1 MRAIGI
7 DPGLVHTGCVY
18 LEIDHE
24 KRRLTVRYLVI
35 DSGDHAAQAAEWV
48 DQLTKAKKT
57 PVFIESYRERG
68 QNYGTNTGMRQ
79 LLGEFRTHL
88 PSATVL
94 DNMGVKKIVRRP
106 LRQVLGLDSFP
117 TTHHQD
123 LESAA
128 RILVMGMLKDEKLN
142 LELTKVLEAHLD
154 GDPYEIH

>member
-1 MRAIGI
+1 MKVVGI
-7 DPGLVHTGCVY
+7 DPGLVHTGCVC
-18 LEIDHE
+18 LEIDHDQ
-24 KRRLTVRYLVI
+24 RRLTVHHLVI
-35 DSGDHAAQAAEWV
+35 DSGDHAEQAAEWV
-48 DQLTKAKKT
+48 DQITQTKKT

-68 QNYGTNTGMRQ
+68 QNYGTNPAMRE
-79 LLGEFRTHL
+79 LLSKFKARL
-88 PSATVL
+88 PRATVL

-128 RILVMGMLKDEKLN
+128 RILVMGMLKDEKFN

-154 GDPYEIH
+154 GSPYEIH